1 MELIRG
7 MDLTKLSKAELI
19 VLIYRL
25 VDEIEALKVR
35 IIDLEKKVA
44 AKETS
49 TSGKKELP
57 AFVKLNVKKK
67 KSGKRKKRVQGYVRM
82 KDKPTHQVF
91 HSHAVCPDCGGE
103 LGKPSVAYSRTII
116 DIPITAA
123 TVTEHVVF
131 KRYCFSCHQR
141 TYPTPE
147 LSSYVVGKNRIGI
160 NLMGLITT
168 MKEELRLPID
178 QIQHHLKI
186 FYLIKMSAGEIVRIL
201 QETAMWGKTEYEAI
215 KTQLLKSPFMHADET
230 GGREN
235 GKNGYFWNFSTD
247 MVQYV
252 LYRKSRGNQVV
263 VEVVGKDGKD
273 YEGVMVSD
281 FYTAYNTYLGFH
293 QRCWVHYLRDIHKL
307 KEEYPD
313 DKILKRWAK
322 DVHNLYERA
331 KVYTGP
337 PADTPVGLAA
347 ALREKKEA
355 EFKRALIVLCE
366 PYLRNA
372 TVFSTLAARGTRYIS
387 ELFTF
392 IRFPGIAS
400 DNNPAERA
408 VRHLVVARKISGGTR
423 SEKGSE
429 TKSIL
434 TSLFGTWR
442 LQHLNPFEQTKL
454 LLLSQAVCQE
464 P

>member
-1 MELIRG
+1 
-7 MDLTKLSKAELI
+7 
-19 VLIYRL
+19 
-25 VDEIEALKVR
+25 
-35 IIDLEKKVA
+35 
-44 AKETS
+44 
-49 TSGKKELP
+49 
-57 AFVKLNVKKK
+57 
-67 KSGKRKKRVQGYVRM
+67 
-82 KDKPTHQVF
+82 
-91 HSHAVCPDCGGE
+91 
-103 LGKPSVAYSRTII
+103 
-116 DIPITAA
+116 
-123 TVTEHVVF
+123 
-131 KRYCFSCHQR
+131 
-141 TYPTPE
+141 
-147 LSSYVVGKNRIGI
+147 
-160 NLMGLITT
+160 
-168 MKEELRLPID
+168 
-178 QIQHHLKI
+178 
-186 FYLIKMSAGEIVRIL
+186 MSAGEIVRIL

-252 LYRKSRGNQVV
+252 LYRKSRGSQVV

-331 KVYTGP
+331 KAYTGP

-454 LLLSQAVCQE
+454 LLVSQAVCQE